1 MYKKRILLNFPPHIT
16 DQPITSQ
23 LIRNYNVIVNILQAK
38 IFPEEEGQLILELQ
52 NENEEDLK
60 EGIDFLKENGVKVT
74 VLEETINLNQES
86 CINCGACTGVC
97 KPGALTLNK
106 NTWDL
111 EVDQDKCLL
120 CEMCI
125 SVCPVNALRL
135 DHYSRI

>member
-16 DQPITSQ
+16 DQPITCQ
-23 LIRNYNVIVNILQAK
+23 LIRKYDVIVNILQAK

-106 NTWDL
+106 NTWEL

-125 SVCPVNALRL
+125 SVCPINALRL